1 MDELKWYGNGA
12 DRSLMLQTHPPI
24 LVNYATTTSAPPIP
38 FAADRDAPFIT
49 KVPLEIE
56 SRNIWSKEVSQ
67 QLVSIRL
74 VLHHHNLLDS
84 PILTIASLV
93 QDVAAL
99 QLEQSGP

>member
-49 KVPLEIE
+49 KVAFGDRVEE
-56 SRNIWSKEVSQ
+56 YM
-67 QLVSIRL
+67 
-74 VLHHHNLLDS
+74 
-84 PILTIASLV
+84 V
-93 QDVAAL
+93 QGGKPTTSEHQAGVT
-99 QLEQSGP
+99 SS